1 LLDPDAKQ
9 NASADVHFQ
18 GNGGYSGVGH
28 FTVTLLAGIP
38 TTTIGRISVAWDAN
52 AGTNQKA
59 AVAATA
65 TRLR

>member
-9 NASADVHFQ
+9 NVSADVPFQ
-18 GNGGYSGVGH
+18 GIAGYSGVGH
-28 FTVTLLAGIP
+28 FSVTLFAGIP
-38 TTTIGRISVAWDAN
+38 TTTIGRISVARDTK
-52 AGTNQKA
+52 AGTNQNT